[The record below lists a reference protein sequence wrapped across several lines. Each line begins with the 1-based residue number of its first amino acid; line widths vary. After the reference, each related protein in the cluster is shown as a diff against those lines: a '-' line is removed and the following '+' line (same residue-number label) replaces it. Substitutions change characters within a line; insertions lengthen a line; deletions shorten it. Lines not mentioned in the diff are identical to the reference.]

1 MKESEPVI
9 QSAQEIMSGAPVIV
23 GTCMPLTTLPDYLEG
38 RQALPNFSTW

>member
-9 QSAQEIMSGAPVIV
+9 QGAQEIMSGAPVIV
-23 GTCMPLTTLPDYLEG
+23 GTRARLATLPDYLEG